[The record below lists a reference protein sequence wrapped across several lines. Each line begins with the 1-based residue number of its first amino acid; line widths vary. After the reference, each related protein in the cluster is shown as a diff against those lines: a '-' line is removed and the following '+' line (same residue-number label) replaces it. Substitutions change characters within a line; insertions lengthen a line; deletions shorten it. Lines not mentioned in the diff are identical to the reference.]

1 MPCTGSLTSRS
12 AKMPRATARI
22 MARPT
27 SPCLTPPR
35 PRPRTQRHIKGF
47 ALDQTEAGGLERC
60 VSSQSSPTVSKRV
73 GQTRLPWARR
83 RVSIALACRAFG
95 VSETCY
101 RYSPK
106 LRDENAQI
114 ADLLVG
120 LTASQKNLGVW
131 AMFSAPAQCPGSFV
145 EPQKG
150 LPDLLRAGTEPSHQ
164 APQAVEAG
172 QTRCVGRAGGP
183 QSDLV
188 HALPGRRLPSNAVR
202 GLHG

>member
-1 MPCTGSLTSRS
+1 
-12 AKMPRATARI
+12 
-22 MARPT
+22 MAEN
-27 SPCLTPPR
+27 
-35 PRPRTQRHIKGF
+35 
-47 ALDQTEAGGLERC
+47 A
-60 VSSQSSPTVSKRV
+60 V
-73 GQTRLPWARR
+73 GRR
-83 RVSIALACRAFG
+83 KISVALACRTFG

-106 LRDENAQI
+106 LQDENEQI

-120 LTASQKNLGVW
+120 LTEARKTWGFG
-131 AMFSAPAQCPGSFV
+131 AMLFAPAQCPGPFM

-150 LPDLLRAGTEPSHQ
+150 LPDLLRTGTEPSHQ

-172 QTRCVGRAGGP
+172 QTRRLGGARGP

-188 HALPGRRLPSNAVR
+188 D

>member
-1 MPCTGSLTSRS
+1 M
-12 AKMPRATARI
+12 AETAV
-22 MARPT
+22 A
-27 SPCLTPPR
+27 
-35 PRPRTQRHIKGF
+35 Q
-47 ALDQTEAGGLERC
+47 
-60 VSSQSSPTVSKRV
+60 
-73 GQTRLPWARR
+73 R

-106 LRDENAQI
+106 LRDENEEI

-120 LTASQKNLGVW
+120 LTEARKTWGIW
-131 AMFSAPAQCPGSFV
+131 AMFSTPSQCPRPFM
-145 EPQKG
+145 EPQKS
-150 LPDLLRAGTEPSHQ
+150 LPDLLRTGTEPSHQ

-172 QTRCVGRAGGP
+172 QTRRIGGARGP

-188 HALPGRRLPSNAVR
+188 D

>member
-1 MPCTGSLTSRS
+1 M
-12 AKMPRATARI
+12 RA
-22 MARPT
+22 
-27 SPCLTPPR
+27 
-35 PRPRTQRHIKGF
+35 F
-47 ALDQTEAGGLERC
+47 AGGQRREMAETA
-60 VSSQSSPTVSKRV
+60 V
-73 GQTRLPWARR
+73 ARR
-83 RVSIALACRAFG
+83 RVSVALACRAFG

-106 LRDENAQI
+106 LRDEKLAIVRHWFEHNGGEI
-114 ADLLVG
+114 ADLLAG

-131 AMFSAPAQCPGSFV
+131 AVFSASSKCPGPFM

-150 LPDLLRAGTEPSHQ
+150 LPDLLRTGTEPSHQ

-172 QTRCVGRAGGP
+172 QTRRIGGARGP

-188 HALPGRRLPSNAVR
+188 H